1 MKSNFKKA
9 LDIVLA
15 FEGGHV
21 DDSFDPGGETK
32 YGISRRAYPDLD
44 IAGLTKKK
52 AGEIYRADYWDAC
65 QCDDLPR
72 GVDLVVF
79 DAAVN
84 QGPGF
89 ARRTLQRASGVTV
102 DGIIGPQTLAAA
114 SPSKPGE
121 ITALA
126 CEVAAI
132 RGQRYGK
139 TRNFDR
145 FGYGWMR
152 RLMHVT
158 GLAVSMAHKK

>member
-1 MKSNFKKA
+1 MKTNFKKA
-9 LDIVLA
+9 LDTVLV

-21 DDSFDPGGETK
+21 DDPADPGGETK
-32 YGISRRAYPDLD
+32 YGISKRAYPDLD
-44 IAGLTKKK
+44 IGGLTKKQ

-65 QCDDLPR
+65 RCDDLPR
-72 GVDLVVF
+72 GLDLVVF

-89 ARRTLQRASGVTV
+89 ARRALQKAAGVTV

-114 SPSKPGE
+114 DVSNPAP
-121 ITALA
+121 IRDMA
-126 CEVAAI
+126 CEVSAI
-132 RGQRYGK
+132 RGERYGK

-145 FGYGWMR
+145 FGFGWMR